1 MVEYIYYTGIG
12 AKKSGKHTIKEFL
25 DIMNKTANIQCSDY
39 MSQLEYKPCAT
50 SKKMESSMF
59 LSNSKKNKKRYKKL
73 VNKCQTY
80 KKTKT
85 RKCNLDEY
93 ITFSGAE
100 KNWYGK

>member
-1 MVEYIYYTGIG
+1 MVKYIYYTGIG

-25 DIMNKTANIQCSDY
+25 DIMNKSVDTECSDY

-50 SKKMESSMF
+50 SKKMESTIF
-59 LSNSKKNKKRYKKL
+59 LTKNKKTQKRYKKL

-85 RKCNLDEY
+85 RKCNLNEY
-93 ITFSGAE
+93 ITFSGAQ
-100 KNWYGK
+100 KK

>member
-25 DIMNKTANIQCSDY
+25 DIMNKTFDIECSDY
-39 MSQLEYKPCAT
+39 MTQLEYKPFGT
-50 SKKMESSMF
+50 SAKMQSTIF
-59 LSNSKKNKKRYKKL
+59 LSKSKKNQKRYKKL

-93 ITFSGAE
+93 ITFSGAK
-100 KNWYGK
+100 KN

>member
-1 MVEYIYYTGIG
+1 MVKYIYYTGIG

-25 DIMNKTANIQCSDY
+25 DIMNKTANIECSDY
-39 MSQLEYKPCAT
+39 MAKLEYKPCGT
-50 SKKMESSMF
+50 SAKMQSTIV
-59 LSNSKKNKKRYKKL
+59 LSKSKKNHKRYKKL

-100 KNWYGK
+100 KK